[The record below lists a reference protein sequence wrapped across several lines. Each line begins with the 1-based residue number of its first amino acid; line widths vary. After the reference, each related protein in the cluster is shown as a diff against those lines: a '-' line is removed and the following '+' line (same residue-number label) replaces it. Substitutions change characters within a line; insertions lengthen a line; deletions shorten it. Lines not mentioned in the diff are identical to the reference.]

1 MVTVHF
7 SLNLWHW
14 TVGWQH
20 RIESRAFV
28 PLWAPWR
35 RATYPGLFVCAYLG
49 LTNQLKAMVADEPL
63 FEIYWMANFQN
74 SEHVYTVRGGE
85 LVVEDNRVLSLHL
98 TKRAWRIGE
107 SGSSIGRDFIVTR
120 KRETTKPSEVCKDTP
135 EWFSSSSLYTQSLNN
150 IKSDLH
156 KMLIYITCFS
166 RSQLYLEHT
175 LIPMHTEWWCTCVH
189 VSIFLKKQPRFDVCA
204 SWPLN
209 PAYGSTQEGNR
220 VNLLPGAVLNL
231 TYRGEVISYFP
242 PLMYLYDI

>member
-85 LVVEDNRVLSLHL
+85 LEQNLQIGWFTSRHRQSQQLTWGLHKLANSFNTGSITIPQWPSLR
-98 TKRAWRIGE
+98 KPF
-107 SGSSIGRDFIVTR
+107 GSSQFGYANG
-120 KRETTKPSEVCKDTP
+120 KWPSSTLTQNAFWLCVSKVRVQYQLLVKYT
-135 EWFSSSSLYTQSLNN
+135 WSLDN
-150 IKSDLH
+150 I
-156 KMLIYITCFS
+156 
-166 RSQLYLEHT
+166 
-175 LIPMHTEWWCTCVH
+175 PVH
-189 VSIFLKKQPRFDVCA
+189 ISHIA
-204 SWPLN
+204 
-209 PAYGSTQEGNR
+209 
-220 VNLLPGAVLNL
+220 
-231 TYRGEVISYFP
+231 SYFGSQKYNKKYTWASKH
-242 PLMYLYDI
+242 MGCQK